1 VDLLIRHKSDRWD
14 ERSSTH
20 RGILAFILFMCEMI
34 SPKECFLQMIETSVG
49 WDVFLCNLL
58 FLSYFSWAF
67 LFSEDV
73 LRLIEACPRDG
84 IRFPW
89 SRMSTIT
96 IMSFLSYRDAVQ
108 LHDSY

>member
-1 VDLLIRHKSDRWD
+1 
-14 ERSSTH
+14 
-20 RGILAFILFMCEMI
+20 MCEMI

-73 LRLIEACPRDG
+73 LRCIEACPRDG

-108 LHDSY
+108 LHDYLLNVLSHST